1 MNKLFIYTFA
11 ILLLQGCSNETKL
24 TEEDAILFLDEMEE
38 FSAEEGPIASS
49 AYWISSNFITYDSQK
64 VVADYSK
71 RYSLLSVE
79 NARRA
84 AEFDDVD
91 VTKDTRRKLN
101 FVKSGFVMPS
111 PLDEGLATEIANLK
125 AELSA
130 MYGSCLLYTSPSPR
144 D

>member
-91 VTKDTRRKLN
+91 VTKDTK
-101 FVKSGFVMPS
+101 
-111 PLDEGLATEIANLK
+111 ENLILLRVDLLCHHPWMK
-125 AELSA
+125 A
-130 MYGSCLLYTSPSPR
+130 
-144 D
+144 

>member
-64 VVADYSK
+64 VAADFSK
-71 RYSLLSVE
+71 RGTLEALEQARIASSLSL
-79 NARRA
+79 
-84 AEFDDVD
+84 
-91 VTKDTRRKLN
+91 
-101 FVKSGFVMPS
+101 
-111 PLDEGLATEIANLK
+111 IHI
-125 AELSA
+125 
-130 MYGSCLLYTSPSPR
+130 
-144 D
+144 

>member
-64 VVADYSK
+64 VVADPVPSK
-71 RYSLLSVE
+71 RGDS
-79 NARRA
+79 
-84 AEFDDVD
+84 
-91 VTKDTRRKLN
+91 
-101 FVKSGFVMPS
+101 
-111 PLDEGLATEIANLK
+111 NL
-125 AELSA
+125 
-130 MYGSCLLYTSPSPR
+130 
-144 D
+144 